1 MDQYLKLKLE
11 NQLCFPLYA
20 AARQVVNLYNP
31 AFKPL
36 GLTYTEYIVFMVLWE
51 KDDITVG
58 DLGEKLYLNN
68 STLTPLLKRMESN
81 GYITKSR
88 ELSDERIVKI
98 RLTSKGWEMRE
109 KAATIPDSM
118 KNCISLS
125 PEKAGQLYTLLYELL
140 DDIKEHQIEHV

>member
-1 MDQYLKLKLE
+1 
-11 NQLCFPLYA
+11 
-20 AARQVVNLYNP
+20 
-31 AFKPL
+31 
-36 GLTYTEYIVFMVLWE
+36 
-51 KDDITVG
+51 
-58 DLGEKLYLNN
+58 
-68 STLTPLLKRMESN
+68 MESN